1 MNPLWTVAKRELGSF
16 FDSLIAY
23 ILLIIFLV
31 FCGLFT
37 WLYGSDIFLVGQAS
51 LQAFFSIAIWVLL
64 FFIPALTMRMIAEE
78 KRNGTIELLLTK
90 AVSDRQLVIGK
101 FLACLLLVIIA
112 LAFTLPYYVSVS
124 MLGDVDHG
132 AVWCGYLGLILM
144 SAAYIA
150 IGLLA
155 SSITDNQIVAFLLAI
170 TMGVVFMLLLGF
182 IGNGLPGIL
191 GETLSYLDFRG
202 HFGSMA
208 RGVID
213 TKDVIYFLSVTA
225 LGLLLTEVSISRLR
239 A

>member
-1 MNPLWTVAKRELGSF
+1 
-16 FDSLIAY
+16 
-23 ILLIIFLV
+23 
-31 FCGLFT
+31 
-37 WLYGSDIFLVGQAS
+37 
-51 LQAFFSIAIWVLL
+51 
-64 FFIPALTMRMIAEE
+64 MIAEE
-78 KRNGTIELLLTK
+78 KRSGTIELLLTK

-112 LAFTLPYYVSVS
+112 LAFTLPYYISVS

-170 TMGVVFMLLLGF
+170 AMGVVFMLLLGF
-182 IGNGLPGIL
+182 VGNGLPGIF